1 MHYCTI
7 LETWLAYID
16 TGSKMLIG
24 TVSDGLSKHL
34 DCLPLLE
41 GIAGFGRECCICL
54 DSVEM

>member
-7 LETWLAYID
+7 LEMWFSYVD
-16 TGSKMLIG
+16 TDAKMLIG

-34 DCLPLLE
+34 DCLPLLN
-41 GIAGFGRECCICL
+41 GIAGCL